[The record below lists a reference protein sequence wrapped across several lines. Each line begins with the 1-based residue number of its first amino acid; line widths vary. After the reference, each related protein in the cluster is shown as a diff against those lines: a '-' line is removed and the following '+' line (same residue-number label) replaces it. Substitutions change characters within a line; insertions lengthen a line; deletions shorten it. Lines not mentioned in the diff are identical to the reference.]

1 MQDKKNII
9 THEGV
14 KKYEEELEQLKKRLS
29 VDIAQKIKEARQQGD
44 LSENAEYDA
53 AKDEQRDVA
62 ARIEELEKMLKNAEV
77 VDVDEV
83 DPSTINVGCKAKIL
97 DMEFNEEVEYDI
109 VGSHEANSLEGKISN
124 ESPVGKAL
132 IGHQV
137 GDVIEVETQA
147 GILSYKVLHITK
159 SNPQ

>member
-14 KKYEEELEQLKKRLS
+14 KKYEDELEQLKKRLT

-83 DPSTINVGCKAKIL
+83 DTSTINIGCKAKIL
-97 DMEFNEEVEYDI
+97 DMEFDEEVEYDI
-109 VGSHEANSLEGKISN
+109 VGSHEANSLEGRISN
-124 ESPVGKAL
+124 DSPIGAAL
-132 IGHQV
+132 MGREQGEKV
-137 GDVIEVETQA
+137 TAVTPA
-147 GILSYKVLHITK
+147 GEFAYEILSVER
-159 SNPQ
+159 